1 MQTVVDCSKVANGND
16 QSLYDKIGQWLT
28 SLTPQDKIG
37 YLKKLK
43 LKPSQFHFAF
53 DAIQYALLHHQQSS
67 ISQLELKQP
76 SQPQPQQEEKEKEEK
91 EEEEEEEDAM
101 DIAWKKFRLQVKR
114 RLLGENA
121 YIKKFEKEQLQKELE
136 ILYDESHQRFEKCS
150 KHCLR
155 VIASIGD
162 MI

>member
-1 MQTVVDCSKVANGND
+1 MQTVIDLSNTNNGDN
-16 QSLYDKIGQWLT
+16 QSIYDKIGQWLI
-28 SLTPQDKIG
+28 SLTSQDKSG

-43 LKPSQFHFAF
+43 LKPSQLHFAF
-53 DAIQYALLHHQQSS
+53 DAIQYALLHHQQSTIPPKES
-67 ISQLELKQP
+67 KLTSQTQAQP
-76 SQPQPQQEEKEKEEK
+76 SQEEKENE

-101 DIAWKKFRLQVKR
+101 EIAWKKFRLTVKR

-121 YIKKFEKEQLQKELE
+121 YIKKYEKEQLQKELE
-136 ILYDESHQRFEKCS
+136 IMYDEIHQRFVKCA

-155 VIASIGD
+155 VIASMVV